1 MLNLYKNRSLKN
13 RGNGEDSS
21 EERSVKTETLDEEE
35 EWEKTTAESEKKSNS
50 SKKGD
55 ADKSLEKGE
64 ETEVAEGDEV
74 KKTPTKKVKKET
86 AESGD
91 EVGTDK
97 EEGVV
102 SGDEV
107 EGDDKEA
114 TKEKGE
120 TAPKS
125 RFTGK
130 IFIKLTCIQCEI
142 KCLTFKVNSPK
153 PFLIKQKFNQTK
165 KSFTGVQ

>member
-153 PFLIKQKFNQTK
+153 PFLIK
-165 KSFTGVQ
+165 